1 VRISATNL
9 ESFRR
14 WRDDSDAD
22 MAELLAYLRRQT
34 PPSQAMAAGSAFHK
48 VLELASYGDV
58 LERVERDGFTFQFD
72 VEGEFCLPQIRE
84 LKLETRRVVGG
95 EPVTLVGVVDT
106 LEGRRAD
113 DHKLTARPDAENYA
127 PSAQWRCY
135 LDWFDCDVFQYNLFH
150 GYNPAGDP
158 GLYII
163 KDVVEVQFCRY
174 PSLADDVEALVSEFV
189 AFCKVNA
196 TDLYNNERKAA

>member
-14 WRDDSDAD
+14 WRDDSEAEMAD
-22 MAELLAYLRRQT
+22 LLAYLRRET

-48 VLELASYGDV
+48 VLELANYGDT

-72 VEGEFCLPQIRE
+72 VDGEFCLPKIRE
-84 LKLETRRVVGG
+84 LKLETRRVIGG

-113 DHKLTARPDAENYA
+113 DHKLTRPAEGGGGGA
-127 PSAQWRCY
+127 EGRGGRGGGMVE
-135 LDWFDCDVFQYNLFH
+135 DWDLRAI
-150 GYNPAGDP
+150 GGDR
-158 GLYII
+158 G
-163 KDVVEVQFCRY
+163 
-174 PSLADDVEALVSEFV
+174 
-189 AFCKVNA
+189 
-196 TDLYNNERKAA
+196 

>member
-1 VRISATNL
+1 MRISATNM

-14 WRDDSDAD
+14 WRDDSEAEMAD
-22 MAELLAYLRRQT
+22 LLAYLRRQT
-34 PPSQAMAAGSAFHK
+34 PPSPAMAAGSAFHK
-48 VLELASYGDV
+48 VLELAQVGDT
-58 LERVERDGFTFQFD
+58 LERVKQGGFTFEFE
-72 VEGEFCLPQIRE
+72 VEGEFCLPKIRE
-84 LKLETRRVVGG
+84 LKLETRRVIGG

-150 GYNPAGDP
+150 AYQPAAEP

-174 PSLADDVEALVSEFV
+174 PAMADEVESLVAEFV
-189 AFCKVNA
+189 AFCKTNA
-196 TDLYNNERKAA
+196 PDLYNNERKAA